1 MGTMSMK
8 RRIAL
13 VGTVAAAGMMLAACN
28 DAGTGAAAKPKS
40 GPQVP
45 VAATAAPGDQ
55 PSTAPSAAPSTP
67 AAPAAQGRRNWK
79 GWTVL
84 TATNNDTLGQ
94 IVVDGKGFTLYRFD
108 KDTQK
113 PSVSNCFGSCA
124 KTWPP
129 VKFTGKLRL
138 KGIPRSAI
146 GNIMTKDGI
155 CQATINGWPIY
166 HYSKDTAP
174 GQINGQG
181 VGGTWFAVAPDGKKA
196 GGGKVP
202 SADGNAGY

>member
-1 MGTMSMK
+1 MSMK
-8 RRIAL
+8 RRIAF

-28 DAGTGAAAKPKS
+28 DAGESAKPKS

-45 VAATAAPGDQ
+45 VAATVAPGDR
-55 PSTAPSAAPSTP
+55 SSS
-67 AAPAAQGRRNWK
+67 AQGRNWK

-84 TATNNDTLGQ
+84 TATNNDTLGR
-94 IVVDGKGFTLYRFD
+94 IVVDGKGFTLYRFN
-108 KDTQK
+108 KDTPD
-113 PSVSNCFGSCA
+113 PSVSNCFGACA

-129 VKFTGKLRL
+129 VKFTGKLKL

-146 GNIMTKDGI
+146 GNIMTKDGV

-166 HYSKDTAP
+166 RYSKDTAP

-202 SADGNAGY
+202 SGGDSGSYGY

>member
-1 MGTMSMK
+1 MSMK

-13 VGTVAAAGMMLAACN
+13 VGTVAAAATMLAAC
-28 DAGTGAAAKPKS
+28 DGTGSATPKS
-40 GPQVP
+40 GAEVP

-55 PSTAPSAAPSTP
+55 PSTAPSTTPSTTPSAP
-67 AAPAAQGRRNWK
+67 AKAAQGRNWK

-84 TATNNDTLGQ
+84 TATSNDTLGQ
-94 IVVDGKGFTLYRFD
+94 VVVDGKGFTLYRFD
-108 KDTQK
+108 KDTPK
-113 PSVSNCFGSCA
+113 PAVSNCFGPCA

-129 VKFTGKLRL
+129 VKFTGKFRL

-202 SADGNAGY
+202 GQGGGDY